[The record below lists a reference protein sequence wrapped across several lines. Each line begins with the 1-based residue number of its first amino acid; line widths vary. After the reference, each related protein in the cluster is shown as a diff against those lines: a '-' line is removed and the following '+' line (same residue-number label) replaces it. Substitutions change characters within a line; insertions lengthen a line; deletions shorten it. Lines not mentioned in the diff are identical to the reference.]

1 MMLGRKARLTSQ
13 VLESLDLFRIR
24 LREVQR
30 IPTITTLFGLLT
42 KREKTSCILY
52 FFLEEVREKIK
63 ESPDLPS
70 VISPLITA
78 NTVLKAAKT
87 LLVNLL
93 SAPVNPVHE
102 RIREDLKEIAS
113 DLRETQLDLKTRV
126 INSWFAIV

>member
-1 MMLGRKARLTSQ
+1 M
-13 VLESLDLFRIR
+13 EYLDLFRIR
-24 LREVQR
+24 LREVQQ
-30 IPTITTLFGLLT
+30 IPTITTLFGWMT
-42 KREKTSCILY
+42 KHEKTSCILY
-52 FFLEEVREKIK
+52 FVLEEVREKINQK
-63 ESPDLPS
+63 DLPS
-70 VISPLITA
+70 VIPPLITA
-78 NTVLKAAKT
+78 NTMLRAAKT

>member
-1 MMLGRKARLTSQ
+1 MMLGREARLTSQ
-13 VLESLDLFRIR
+13 VLEFLDLFRIR

-42 KREKTSCILY
+42 KHEKTSYILY
-52 FFLEEVREKIK
+52 FVLEEVREKIK

-70 VISPLITA
+70 VIPRLITA
-78 NTVLKAAKT
+78 NTMLKAAET

-113 DLRETQLDLKTRV
+113 D
-126 INSWFAIV
+126 